1 MSKEELVRRFWD
13 RFDPEI
19 AEQGYELV
27 EVEIAGQSGV
37 RILRVYID
45 KPGGGVG
52 IEDCTAV
59 SQFLNP
65 LLDAEDFMSENYILE
80 VSSPGIDRP
89 VRKPGDFIR
98 FAGEEI
104 TVLTHSPQQGLKKFT
119 GILRG
124 FDDGLIQIDCEGTPF
139 GIHLE
144 NLKRAN
150 LNRLKTD

>member
-1 MSKEELVRRFWD
+1 MSKEELVRRFWE
-13 RFDPEI
+13 RFDSEI

-27 EVEIAGQSGV
+27 EVEIAGQGGT

-45 KPGGGVG
+45 KPEVG
-52 IEDCTAV
+52 IRIEDCTAV

-65 LLDAEDFMSENYILE
+65 LLDAEDFISDNYILE

-89 VRKPGDFIR
+89 LRKPEDFIR

-104 TVLTHSPQQGLKKFT
+104 VVQTYSPLQGRKKFT

-124 FDDGLIQIDCEGTPF
+124 FEDGLIQVDCDESPVE
-139 GIHLE
+139 IHLE

-150 LNRLKTD
+150 LNR

>member
-1 MSKEELVRRFWD
+1 MSKEELVRRFWE
-13 RFDPEI
+13 RFESEI

-27 EVEIAGQSGV
+27 EVEIAGQSGM
-37 RILRVYID
+37 RILRLYID
-45 KPGGGVG
+45 KPEVG
-52 IEDCTAV
+52 IRIEDCSIV

-65 LLDAEDFMSENYILE
+65 LLDAEDFISENYILE

-89 VRKPGDFIR
+89 LRKPADFIR

-104 TVLTHSPQQGLKKFT
+104 VVQTYSPLQGRKKFT

-124 FDDGLIQIDCEGTPF
+124 CEDGLIQVDCDESPVE
-139 GIHLE
+139 IHLE

-150 LNRLKTD
+150 LNR

>member
-1 MSKEELVRRFWD
+1 MSKEELVRRFWE
-13 RFDPEI
+13 RFEAEI

-27 EVEIAGQSGV
+27 EVEIAGQSGT
-37 RILRVYID
+37 RILRLYID
-45 KPGGGVG
+45 KPAGGIG
-52 IEDCTAV
+52 IQDCSIV

-65 LLDAEDFMSENYILE
+65 LLDAEDFISENYILE

-89 VRKPGDFIR
+89 LRKPEDFVR

-104 TVLTHSPQQGLKKFT
+104 TVQTYSPLQGRKKFT

-124 FDDGLIQIDCEGTPF
+124 FDDGLIQVECEETPF
-139 GIHLE
+139 EIHLE

-150 LNRLKTD
+150 LNR

>member
-1 MSKEELVRRFWD
+1 MSKEELVRRFWE
-13 RFDPEI
+13 RFDAEI

-27 EVEIAGQSGV
+27 EVEIAGQSGM

-45 KPGGGVG
+45 KPGTGIH
-52 IEDCTAV
+52 IEDCTVV

-65 LLDAEDFMSENYILE
+65 LLDAEDFISENYILE

-89 VRKPGDFIR
+89 VRKPDDFIR
-98 FAGEEI
+98 FTGEEI
-104 TVLTHSPQQGLKKFT
+104 TVLTYSPLQGRKKFT

-124 FDDGLIQIDCEGTPF
+124 FEDGLIQVECEETLF
-139 GIHLE
+139 EIHQE

-150 LNRLKTD
+150 LNRL